1 MIWITL
7 GIVALAG
14 VGVAVWYFFFGPGK
28 KIVVGGGGGNVVGG
42 GGGNVVVGGGGG
54 EAIRR
59 PKYTCPIIEKCEISG
74 PPICDRG
81 EIPVPGAWVLTRTAE
96 GVKCSQ
102 IRHRPCDYP
111 TCYTPKFETK
121 EECESQCIQ
130 GEVERRDSRP
140 VLEPK
145 RSS

>member
-28 KIVVGGGGGNVVGG
+28 KNNKTLTTVVGGDDGGNVVA
-42 GGGNVVVGGGGG
+42 GGGG

-59 PKYTCPIIEKCEISG
+59 PKYTCPIIEKCEITG
-74 PPICDRG
+74 PAICDRG
-81 EIPVPGAWVLTRTAE
+81 EIPVPGAWVLTRTVE

-102 IRHRPCDYP
+102 IRHRPCDYA

-130 GEVERRDSRP
+130 EEVERRDSRP

>member
-7 GIVALAG
+7 GIAALLAG
-14 VGVAVWYFFFGPGK
+14 VGVAIWYFFFGPGK
-28 KIVVGGGGGNVVGG
+28 KNNKTPTTVVGGGGENVVAGA
-42 GGGNVVVGGGGG
+42 GG

-81 EIPVPGAWVLTRTAE
+81 EVPVPGAWVLTRTAE

-102 IRHRPCDYP
+102 IRHRPCDYA

-130 GEVERRDSRP
+130 EEVERRDSRP

-145 RSS
+145 KN

>member
-7 GIVALAG
+7 GIVTLAG

-28 KIVVGGGGGNVVGG
+28 KKTPTTVVGGDDGGNVVAGGGGGE
-42 GGGNVVVGGGGG
+42 

-59 PKYTCPIIEKCEISG
+59 PKYMCPIIEKCEISG

-102 IRHRPCDYP
+102 VRHRPCDYP
-111 TCYTPKFETK
+111 TCYTPKFQTK

-130 GEVERRDSRP
+130 EEVERRDSRP